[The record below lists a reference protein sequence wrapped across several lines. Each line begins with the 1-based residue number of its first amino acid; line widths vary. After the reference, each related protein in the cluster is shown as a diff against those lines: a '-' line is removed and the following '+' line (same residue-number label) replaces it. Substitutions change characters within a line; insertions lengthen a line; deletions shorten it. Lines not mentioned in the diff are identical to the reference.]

1 MHRPKMWIFVFLPLL
16 WVNIIPTE
24 SDRHSLTYIYTA
36 LSKDPKIPGIH
47 EFTAM
52 GILDSRVIDY
62 FDSTTQVKTPKT
74 HWMRERLEPEYW
86 EKGTRSRKSKQQWFK
101 VNLDILKERMNQTD
115 NDIHVLQWRHG
126 CEGVKKGNGSLEYSH
141 GLDMYSYDGNDF
153 LSFDDSSSVWV
164 APVKAAE
171 QTKRKWDEVQVLKD
185 YTKGYLEKECMDWL
199 RKFLTYGEK
208 DMYAAKPPEV
218 YMFANNAKSKTNV
231 VLNCM
236 ATGFYPPEIQI
247 YIKRNS
253 RILTKDDDVMS
264 TGTRPNEDNT
274 FQRRDS
280 MEILR
285 SDVAMYSCH
294 VVHHPTGVN
303 IIKVWDRKLP
313 DPDDEPDSP
322 VPVGVIEGVLGVVAV
337 LGLGLVVLGI
347 LYKKGKLDRVIHR
360 NPQQLPPQ
368 NPRPAVNPVPHR
380 VIHRNP
386 QQLPPQNPR
395 PAVNPVPH
403 RVIHRNP
410 QQLPPQNPR
419 PAVNP
424 VPHRVI
430 HRNPQQLPPVKVEP
444 AAQVPLIQQNE
455 PKKDGSQGSLE
466 SKDSGHSSTG
476 AASSGASNRGSGDG
490 SHESLLEK

>member
-1 MHRPKMWIFVFLPLL
+1 MSKMYAIAFLLVL
-16 WVNIIPTE
+16 ATGVTVNSETP

-403 RVIHRNP
+403 
-410 QQLPPQNPR
+410 
-419 PAVNP
+419 PAP
-424 VPHRVI
+424 VAVE
-430 HRNPQQLPPVKVEP
+430 VEP
-444 AAQVPLIQQNE
+444 AAQDPLIQQNE

-466 SKDSGHSSTG
+466 SKDSGHSSNDAT
-476 AASSGASNRGSGDG
+476 SSGASNRGSGDG
-490 SHESLLEK
+490 SHESLLGK